1 MQMSLRRC
9 CRCLTAAAQQLSGG
23 GGQVLL
29 DCDPEAAELK
39 GKLGNLPLHTAA
51 EFSGVLCCCGRR
63 LDTGSGA
70 GGLDAVQ
77 LLIATHK

>member
-1 MQMSLRRC
+1 MLQSHCVVMNRHADVIAPMLQVSHSGR
-9 CRCLTAAAQQLSGG
+9 TAAEWG

-51 EFSGVLCCCGRR
+51 EFSGVLWCCGRR
-63 LDTGSGA
+63 LDT
-70 GGLDAVQ
+70 
-77 LLIATHK
+77 